1 MLFSESLIALE
12 EDKVPDLS
20 ESKKDKS
27 DKESEESKDGSESVV
42 KTDNAQFQVSEEK
55 WNIILGNSLLT
66 NSGHKKRPLEE
77 RQGRVGAQLIAVVDF
92 NFS

>member
-1 MLFSESLIALE
+1 MTKEIHLKSSQAMLSKKSPVVGFLLIALE
-12 EDKVPDLS
+12 EDKVSDLS

-27 DKESEESKDGSESVV
+27 DKESEESEDGSESVV

-66 NSGHKKRPLEE
+66 NSGHKK
-77 RQGRVGAQLIAVVDF
+77 
-92 NFS
+92 